1 MAGGPADFYD
11 RLTPLY
17 HLLFQDWEASLVRQG
32 QALAALIASEWPGR
46 RKLLDVT
53 CGIGTQAIALALRD
67 FDVTASDLS
76 AREIERAALEAR
88 QRGVQIALSVCDVRE
103 AHAHHGSG
111 FDVVLSCDNSL
122 PHLLTDQDLLAAL
135 GQMLA
140 CLAPGGGCIVT
151 VRDYARE
158 ERGTNLVKPYEVRIV
173 DGKRYLPFQVWDF
186 EGEHYD
192 LGMFVVEEDLS
203 TQEVRTHAMRT
214 RYYAI
219 STERLSALM
228 RQAGF
233 QDVRRIDGAF
243 YQPVLVGTRPA

>member
-1 MAGGPADFYD
+1 MTDFYNQ
-11 RLTPLY
+11 LAPFY
-17 HLLFQDWEASLVRQG
+17 HLMYEDWNASLVRQG
-32 QALAALIASEWPGR
+32 ETFCALIESQWPGR

-53 CGIGTQAIALALRD
+53 CGIGTQAIALALRG

-76 AREIERAALEAR
+76 AREIERAALACLL
-88 QRGVQIALSVCDVRE
+88 RGVEIALSVCDVRE

-122 PHLLTDQDLLAAL
+122 PHLLTDLDLLAAL
-135 GQMLA
+135 RQMLA
-140 CLAPGGGCIVT
+140 CVAPGGGCIVT

-158 ERGTNLVKPYEVRIV
+158 ERGRNLVKPYGVRIV

-186 EGEHYD
+186 EGEHYE
-192 LGMFVVEEDLS
+192 LRLFIVEEDLS
-203 TQEVRTHAMRT
+203 THEVRTHAMRT

-219 STERLSALM
+219 STERLCALM
-228 RQAGF
+228 QQAGF
-233 QDVRRIDGAF
+233 QGVRRIDGVF